1 MKFHLLLILS
11 LIFVVS
17 FASGA
22 DDLGTNGNG
31 TQSIED
37 QPLQATFQET
47 TVENSTQGARINATE
62 QRLIESLQN
71 ITERLQR
78 VEWKRSDAVRELKRL
93 IRKSDSK
100 LKQTSQVN
108 FGIKK

>member
-1 MKFHLLLILS
+1 MKFHLLFILS

-37 QPLQATFQET
+37 QPLQANHQET
-47 TVENSTQGARINATE
+47 TVENGTREARINATE

-71 ITERLQR
+71 ITERLHR
-78 VEWKRSDAVRELKRL
+78 VEWKRSDAMRELKRL

-100 LKQTSQVN
+100 LRQTSQVN
-108 FGIKK
+108 FEIKI

>member
-1 MKFHLLLILS
+1 MKFHLLFTLS
-11 LIFVVS
+11 LIFAVS

-22 DDLGTNGNG
+22 DELPTSGNG

-37 QPLQATFQET
+37 QPIQANLPET
-47 TVENSTQGARINATE
+47 TVENGTREARINATE

-100 LKQTSQVN
+100 FKQTSQVT
-108 FGIKK
+108 F